1 MAPLAAL
8 LASPAAMGALT
19 SLAPTLLSTASNPKN
34 LELIKSMSDG
44 MGHDSSKLETQCRN
58 AIVKHQQ
65 VLKNLIQNIKVLKQH
80 EQKLKKITIKLKKG
94 ESLDSAEMAFLEAVS

>member
-8 LASPAAMGALT
+8 IPAATA
-19 SLAPTLLSTASNPKN
+19 LAPTLFSFASNPKN
-34 LELIKSMSDG
+34 LEFIKSMSGG

-65 VLKNLIQNIKVLKQH
+65 VLKNLIQNIKMLKQH